1 MRLLLACCCFCL
13 SLSAW
18 SQQSSWAKKATGF
31 APECNAQKAGA
42 CQPINVPSPDGKRRI
57 EVRYRKVDG
66 VLSAYL
72 RVIGSDGRAR
82 IAHLVD
88 GSSEILWSPDSKA
101 FFVNGTIGATS
112 GYFVRVYRLD
122 SLKPLDPTG
131 QAQRAMIRRF
141 PPCQAKYALDTCKD
155 VEKDPGY
162 NMSGIDWA
170 SGSSLVVMA
179 EIPCTS
185 WYGGIM
191 CQVMAYELEIPSG
204 KILYSISPSQFKE
217 HWQESMTWEFHIPE
231 PAEYEP
237 LTREY

>member
-1 MRLLLACCCFCL
+1 MKLVLAFFGLCI

-18 SQQSSWAKKATGF
+18 SQQPTWAKKAAGF
-31 APECNAQKAGA
+31 APECNVQKSGA
-42 CQPINVPSPDGKRRI
+42 CQPINVPSPNGKSRI
-57 EVRYRKVDG
+57 EVRYRKVEG

-72 RVIGSDGRAR
+72 RVIGPDGRVR

-112 GYFVRVYRLD
+112 GHFVRVYRLD

-131 QAQRAMIRRF
+131 RAQRAMIRSF
-141 PPCQAKYALDTCKD
+141 PPCKAKYALDTCKD

-170 SGSSLVVMA
+170 SGSSLVVIA
-179 EIPCTS
+179 EVPCTS

-191 CQVMAYELEIPSG
+191 CQVMGYELAVPSG
-204 KILYSISPSQFKE
+204 RILKAMLPSEFRQR
-217 HWQESMTWEFHIPE
+217 WQGSMAWEFHLPE
-231 PAEYEP
+231 PAEYAP
-237 LTREY
+237 Q